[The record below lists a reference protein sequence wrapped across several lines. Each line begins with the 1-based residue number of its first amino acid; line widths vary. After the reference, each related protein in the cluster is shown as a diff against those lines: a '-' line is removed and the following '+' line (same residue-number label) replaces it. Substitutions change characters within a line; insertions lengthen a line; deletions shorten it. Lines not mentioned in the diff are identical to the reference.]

1 MGYHNS
7 MSSGFQSI
15 DSSDFTGFHSTYLW
29 SKRLSR
35 QQWHSKFTVETLD
48 IYGIKMYWRW
58 CRISSIN
65 SISAFWE
72 RSEPPPTPPPKSNLT
87 METPPCMK
95 LYCLLHMDIFQCH
108 VSFQGFKLKRTPF
121 PIIFEWRLSQK
132 DRIQVTVAVPK
143 SILQLF
149 PQWYFSSWWLW
160 CFFPSIKQS
169 NLGKYIPSTFLVGG
183 LWICFLLVGWTTH
196 LKNMRPSKWDHFPNF
211 RGEKKRHHHQ
221 VLEGLFIFHWLSF
234 SRRFLFC

>member
-1 MGYHNS
+1 MNYKPLGKKFDDSLGYHNS

-72 RSEPPPTPPPKSNLT
+72 RSETPPTPPPKSNLT

-95 LYCLLHMDIFQCH
+95 LYFLLHMDIFQCH

-149 PQWYFSSWWLW
+149 PQWYF
-160 CFFPSIKQS
+160 F
-169 NLGKYIPSTFLVGG
+169 
-183 LWICFLLVGWTTH
+183 
-196 LKNMRPSKWDHFPNF
+196 
-211 RGEKKRHHHQ
+211 
-221 VLEGLFIFHWLSF
+221 
-234 SRRFLFC
+234 

>member
-1 MGYHNS
+1 MRIQQPTTYETLLYKKCRSARENIDSHMWITKPLGKKFDDSLGYHNS

-72 RSEPPPTPPPKSNLT
+72 RSETPTTPPPKSNLT

-95 LYCLLHMDIFQCH
+95 LYFLLHMDIFQCH

-149 PQWYFSSWWLW
+149 PQWYF
-160 CFFPSIKQS
+160 F
-169 NLGKYIPSTFLVGG
+169 
-183 LWICFLLVGWTTH
+183 
-196 LKNMRPSKWDHFPNF
+196 
-211 RGEKKRHHHQ
+211 
-221 VLEGLFIFHWLSF
+221 
-234 SRRFLFC
+234 